1 MMENEFIMMEN
12 DNNFDNDKVNNHIHF
27 SVISFLYHLI
37 MFPIFSLL
45 CTIPVLVMT
54 KVNNSAFTFSFISL
68 LYHFNH
74 VAHLSF
80 CYIH

>member
-12 DNNFDNDKVNNHIHF
+12 DNNIDNDKVNNHIHF

-45 CTIPVLVMT
+45 CTIPEWGLALVPRSSKVVLRT
-54 KVNNSAFTFSFISL
+54 PRDPEDSEGS
-68 LYHFNH
+68 
-74 VAHLSF
+74 
-80 CYIH
+80 

>member
-1 MMENEFIMMEN
+1 MEK
-12 DNNFDNDKVNNHIHF
+12 DN
-27 SVISFLYHLI
+27 
-37 MFPIFSLL
+37 
-45 CTIPVLVMT
+45 VLVMT

-74 VAHLSF
+74 VSHLSF